1 MDSLFTSNPWVFSF
15 HVGELKK
22 KNIESSID
30 LHIVDQTMKRTNKYL
45 LDAGWKNQGDLIRV
59 SCCWTTQSLTASRP
73 RLVAWILQD
82 CVTLAEFLA
91 WFSCYSKI
99 LGNSKAVI
107 YGTYIFT
114 ETWQSLIFTIV
125 GRAMK
130 NTRITS
136 MLLDKSWNP
145 YDYPCFKKNQRRTLV
160 IL

>member
-1 MDSLFTSNPWVFSF
+1 MWGV
-15 HVGELKK
+15 K
-22 KNIESSID
+22 KNMESSID
-30 LHIVDQTMKRTNKYL
+30 LHIVDRTMKKANKYL
-45 LDAGWKNQGDLIRV
+45 LDPG
-59 SCCWTTQSLTASRP
+59 WTTQSLTASRP

-82 CVTLAEFLA
+82 CVTLLNSSPDFLVIRR
-91 WFSCYSKI
+91 FLEI
-99 LGNSKAVI
+99 QAVI
-107 YGTYIFT
+107 YSTYIFT

-125 GRAMK
+125 VRAMK